1 MYYVYVLKNVRIGKL
16 YYGYSN
22 NLTRRLSEHNKEQ
35 KWELIY
41 YKAYKAESDA
51 RRREKGIK
59 NSGQAISALKSRI
72 KSSLE

>member
-1 MYYVYVLKNVRIGKL
+1 MYYVYVLKNVKTGKL

-22 NLTRRLSEHNKEQ
+22 EVKRRLTEHKREGRQ
-35 KWELIY
+35 ELIY
-41 YKAYKAESDA
+41 YEAYKVESDV

-72 KSSLE
+72 KESLG